1 MYAHLT
7 SIVNAI
13 ISCWIL
19 LNISTSNCVHI
30 VTYIYVINLLYNIS
44 FTNLMGQNSA
54 YITLIPSTPLK
65 SFKSRQLT
73 NHDKLED
80 FPSGSKPDAA
90 DQSFVLCVSMCVCV
104 DSFDSRVEFIA
115 QDGAPF
121 SGLLFANMFVQQLF
135 LGAHAARQWWRL
147 NGEARNAAGSTDQSL
162 CRSGGP
168 DESLTDLVGL
178 GPAEKS
184 RCKFWETFRG
194 GFCARWLGFLA
205 CVWTFGLIGH
215 RLGLGEQPTALCWVY
230 VVYPCRPWGCH
241 RTQGASSCSWT
252 RTRRKWIIYL

>member
-7 SIVNAI
+7 SIINAI

-19 LNISTSNCVHI
+19 LNISTSYCVHI

-104 DSFDSRVEFIA
+104 LIVLTPELSSLPKMELLFLGYYLQTCLFNSYFWALTPLGNGDVWTVRLATLLAALTNLCVAAGAPMNHWQTWWAWVLQRSPDANFGKRLGEAFA
-115 QDGAPF
+115 QDDLGSLLV
-121 SGLLFANMFVQQLF
+121 SGLLD
-135 LGAHAARQWWRL
+135 
-147 NGEARNAAGSTDQSL
+147 S
-162 CRSGGP
+162 
-168 DESLTDLVGL
+168 
-178 GPAEKS
+178 
-184 RCKFWETFRG
+184 
-194 GFCARWLGFLA
+194 
-205 CVWTFGLIGH
+205 
-215 RLGLGEQPTALCWVY
+215 
-230 VVYPCRPWGCH
+230 
-241 RTQGASSCSWT
+241 
-252 RTRRKWIIYL
+252 

>member
-7 SIVNAI
+7 SIINAI

-19 LNISTSNCVHI
+19 LNISTSYCVHI

-44 FTNLMGQNSA
+44 FTNLMGHNSA

-104 DSFDSRVEFIA
+104 WKHLVTRC
-115 QDGAPF
+115 
-121 SGLLFANMFVQQLF
+121 QLF
-135 LGAHAARQWWRL
+135 R
-147 NGEARNAAGSTDQSL
+147 
-162 CRSGGP
+162 
-168 DESLTDLVGL
+168 
-178 GPAEKS
+178 
-184 RCKFWETFRG
+184 
-194 GFCARWLGFLA
+194 
-205 CVWTFGLIGH
+205 
-215 RLGLGEQPTALCWVY
+215 
-230 VVYPCRPWGCH
+230 
-241 RTQGASSCSWT
+241 T
-252 RTRRKWIIYL
+252 RTSNFLSRGAVNLIPSTAQRRRWFEIVISSRDALKTYLLILNFLNFSQAVAIRCFPANFRRTFVEPFPITLTTTSTLTNYHLDHLGQC